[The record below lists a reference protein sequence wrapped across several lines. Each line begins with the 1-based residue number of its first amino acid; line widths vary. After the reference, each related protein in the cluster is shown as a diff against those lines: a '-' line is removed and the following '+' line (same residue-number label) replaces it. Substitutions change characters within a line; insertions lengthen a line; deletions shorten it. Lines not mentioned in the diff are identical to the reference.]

1 MFALRDVRQMLFGE
15 GEIFISFALQNND
28 INGMT
33 QKIRFDE
40 NGQRDEFYL
49 EILEFSPKNG
59 FQKIATWDQT
69 LGINL
74 TRNFSDLEVQII
86 ESTQNKTLE
95 VLSRVASPFLFKM
108 YAL

>member
-1 MFALRDVRQMLFGE
+1 
-15 GEIFISFALQNND
+15 
-28 INGMT
+28 MT

-49 EILEFSPKNG
+49 EVLEFSPKNG

-95 VLSRVASPFLFKM
+95 VLSRMAPPFLFKM
-108 YAL
+108 YARRIDFFVSFFNFDCCSLLTPQ

>member
-1 MFALRDVRQMLFGE
+1 
-15 GEIFISFALQNND
+15 
-28 INGMT
+28 MT

-49 EILEFSPKNG
+49 EVLEFSSKNG

-74 TRNFSDLEVQII
+74 TRNYSDLEVQIF

-95 VLSRVASPFLFKM
+95 VLSKVAPPFLFKM
-108 YAL
+108 YANYTLTIASNHLNLCV

>member
-1 MFALRDVRQMLFGE
+1 
-15 GEIFISFALQNND
+15 
-28 INGMT
+28 MT
-33 QKIRFDE
+33 QKIHFDE

-59 FQKIATWDQT
+59 FQKIGTWDQAI
-69 LGINL
+69 GIIL
-74 TRNFSDLEVQII
+74 TRNFSDVETQIS

-95 VLSRVASPFLFKM
+95 VVSRVAPPFLFKM